1 MKSEIIYSNKAN
13 FEKTLD
19 NLIKRLSS
27 SSLHFLADFDRTLTK
42 SFSSD
47 WEKRPSLISV
57 LRKEWYLSEEY
68 SKQAYAL
75 FDKYHPIE
83 ADPQID
89 LEEKKKQMSIWW
101 ESHLDLLVKSW
112 LNLSDIS
119 KVVDSWIIQL
129 RDGCEEMFEMLNSKN
144 IPIVIISANWL
155 GTDSIKLYLQ
165 KNDLDYPN
173 IHIISNSFNY
183 DSNWYV
189 TSYNYPVIHT
199 FNKDETVLSELPEI
213 YDIVKNRK
221 DVILLWDSLW
231 DHHMID
237 GFDYDNLLKIGFLN
251 ENIQDNLEEYQKRY
265 DVLITNDWDI
275 NFVNNLLKKIL

>member
-1 MKSEIIYSNKAN
+1 
-13 FEKTLD
+13 
-19 NLIKRLSS
+19 
-27 SSLHFLADFDRTLTK
+27 
-42 SFSSD
+42 
-47 WEKRPSLISV
+47 
-57 LRKEWYLSEEY
+57 
-68 SKQAYAL
+68 
-75 FDKYHPIE
+75 
-83 ADPQID
+83 
-89 LEEKKKQMSIWW
+89 
-101 ESHLDLLVKSW
+101 
-112 LNLSDIS
+112 
-119 KVVDSWIIQL
+119 
-129 RDGCEEMFEMLNSKN
+129 MLNSKN